1 MKSESAS
8 FKMSAAQTV
17 RVAKNVERFIQQSQ
31 TLKKCVKPCPMC
43 PYRKDQENWLDEGRT
58 LFNVSNIHHG
68 FVQSCHMANHGRT
81 HECAGARI
89 CLEGGSETV
98 CSPSELGLREP
109 VTEQQCGEIYK
120 KIKAR
125 LKVKRK

>member
-1 MKSESAS
+1 MKSESIQYRINVAN
-8 FKMSAAQTV
+8 ATYVV
-17 RVAKNVERFIQQSQ
+17 RNLERLTQYSQ

-58 LFNVSNIHHG
+58 LFNVSNIHYG

-109 VTEQQCGEIYK
+109 VTEQQSGEVYNK
-120 KIKAR
+120 LKSR
-125 LKVKRK
+125 LKVKHK